1 MYVFEIIQYQFT
13 SVLNHST
20 HKLVF
25 LVSCINIMHQYSEI
39 KSKHKSKIAEK
50 HVGVKVD
57 NTLK

>member
-1 MYVFEIIQYQFT
+1 MYVFEIVQYQFT

-20 HKLVF
+20 HKFVF

-50 HVGVKVD
+50 VCGSKSG
-57 NTLK
+57 